1 MQRTLSKTLWRGRH
15 AASSIPT
22 PLDKATHHGL
32 QTFTGR
38 AVSVVQGG
46 SSERDAQP
54 RDRKRHVIC
63 VWGALGPAATSIVD
77 IFDIKDYFPARAAHR
92 ELRARVARSLLKLF
106 GTGSAVMTMPTGQQY
121 VRPGPFEADDTLT
134 WRGRCGGRASFGERR
149 SWFQGNG
156 SWKKRHLA

>member
-15 AASSIPT
+15 AANSIPT

-63 VWGALGPAATSIVD
+63 VWGALGPPAATSIVD
-77 IFDIKDYFPARAAHR
+77 IFDIKDYFPAS
-92 ELRARVARSLLKLF
+92 SLHVQHTASS
-106 GTGSAVMTMPTGQQY
+106 GRG
-121 VRPGPFEADDTLT
+121 
-134 WRGRCGGRASFGERR
+134 WRGRF
-149 SWFQGNG
+149 
-156 SWKKRHLA
+156 